1 MSRSVSEIRKDF
13 PQISD
18 DFVYFD
24 NAATTFKPQSVIDAM
39 THFYESKNANVRR
52 SIYDLG
58 EEATELYENARTIVR
73 QFVGADDSYEVVFAR
88 NTTEAINLVAR
99 GLDYKVVILGGRE
112 HHSNLLPWFQN
123 ENIVVHQADANNDIL
138 KHPKLSTKADI
149 LAISAWSNVLGKE
162 TRLNEILDN
171 SNDYC
176 RIKLVDAA
184 QWVANEKISM
194 NNIDLLAFSGHKMYG
209 PMGIGVLVA
218 KKGLLEKMRP
228 LYWGGEMV
236 DAVHRTAS
244 SDWHNAFIKAQL
256 TDIPQRFEA
265 GTPNVAGAVGPV
277 RRDHLDAHVVQL
289 GALLGPPVG
298 LGQLPALIPVVEQ
311 EGPEHDAHIRHAVV
325 GEEGAVGQGHHGLAQ
340 QHLVDDVGL
349 VAQLGIGEQLDGQ
362 VYVLRGQQ
370 LLPLLQALA
379 DGLGHGVLKA
389 DLQHFGAGGGGENQ
403 HQHQGDRK
411 EFLHGKIP
419 PFYL

>member
-39 THFYESKNANVRR
+39 THFYESKNANVYR

-236 DAVHRTAS
+236 DAVRRTAS

-265 GTPNVAGAVGPV
+265 GTPNVAGAVGLVAAIEWIQKNGYFSDEKIALYEYARNKMREISHINVLPGNDIICFTIDGVHPHDIAQLLNEDKIYV
-277 RRDHLDAHVVQL
+277 RSGFHCAQP
-289 GALLGPPVG
+289 LLEELNYG
-298 LGQLPALIPVVEQ
+298 PVV
-311 EGPEHDAHIRHAVV
+311 RVS
-325 GEEGAVGQGHHGLAQ
+325 LACYNTKSE
-340 QHLVDDVGL
+340 VDRLIATLKKVRKKM
-349 VAQLGIGEQLDGQ
+349 GI
-362 VYVLRGQQ
+362 
-370 LLPLLQALA
+370 
-379 DGLGHGVLKA
+379 K
-389 DLQHFGAGGGGENQ
+389 
-403 HQHQGDRK
+403 
-411 EFLHGKIP
+411 
-419 PFYL
+419 

>member
-256 TDIPQRFEA
+256 TDVPQRFEA
-265 GTPNVAGAVGPV
+265 GTPNVAGAVGLVAAIEWIQKNGYFSDEKIALYEYARNKMREISHINVLPGNDIICFTIDGVHPHDIAQLLNEDKIYV
-277 RRDHLDAHVVQL
+277 RSGFHCAQP
-289 GALLGPPVG
+289 LLEELNYG
-298 LGQLPALIPVVEQ
+298 PVV
-311 EGPEHDAHIRHAVV
+311 RVS
-325 GEEGAVGQGHHGLAQ
+325 LACYNTKSE
-340 QHLVDDVGL
+340 VDRLIATLKKVRKKM
-349 VAQLGIGEQLDGQ
+349 GIE
-362 VYVLRGQQ
+362 
-370 LLPLLQALA
+370 
-379 DGLGHGVLKA
+379 
-389 DLQHFGAGGGGENQ
+389 
-403 HQHQGDRK
+403 
-411 EFLHGKIP
+411 
-419 PFYL
+419 

>member
-39 THFYESKNANVRR
+39 THFYESKNANVYR

-138 KHPKLSTKADI
+138 RHPKLSTKADI

-218 KKGLLEKMRP
+218 KKDLLEKMRP

-256 TDIPQRFEA
+256 TDVPQRFEA
-265 GTPNVAGAVGPV
+265 GTPNVAGAVGLVAAIEWIQKNGYFSDEKIALYEYARNKMREISHINVLPGNDIICFTIDGVHPHDIAQLLNEDKIYV
-277 RRDHLDAHVVQL
+277 RSGFHCAQP
-289 GALLGPPVG
+289 LLEELNYG
-298 LGQLPALIPVVEQ
+298 PVV
-311 EGPEHDAHIRHAVV
+311 RVS
-325 GEEGAVGQGHHGLAQ
+325 LACYNTKSE
-340 QHLVDDVGL
+340 VDRLIATLKKVRKKM
-349 VAQLGIGEQLDGQ
+349 GIE
-362 VYVLRGQQ
+362 
-370 LLPLLQALA
+370 
-379 DGLGHGVLKA
+379 
-389 DLQHFGAGGGGENQ
+389 
-403 HQHQGDRK
+403 
-411 EFLHGKIP
+411 
-419 PFYL
+419 

>member
-24 NAATTFKPQSVIDAM
+24 NAATTFKPQSVIDTM
-39 THFYESKNANVRR
+39 THFYESKNANVHRG
-52 SIYDLG
+52 IYDLS

-73 QFVGADDSYEVVFAR
+73 QFVGADDSYEVIFVR

-99 GLDYKVVILGGRE
+99 GLDYKVAILGGRE
-112 HHSNLLPWFQN
+112 HHSNLLPWLQN
-123 ENIVVHQADANNDIL
+123 ENIIVHQADANNDIL
-138 KHPKLSTKADI
+138 KQPKLSTKADI

-176 RIKLVDAA
+176 HIRLVDAA

-218 KKGLLEKMRP
+218 KKNLLEKMRP

-236 DAVHRTAS
+236 DVVHRATNS
-244 SDWHNAFIKAQL
+244 NWHHTSIKAQMA
-256 TDIPQRFEA
+256 DIPQRFEA
-265 GTPNVAGAVGPV
+265 GTPNVAGVA
-277 RRDHLDAHVVQL
+277 
-289 GALLGPPVG
+289 
-298 LGQLPALIPVVEQ
+298 
-311 EGPEHDAHIRHAVV
+311 
-325 GEEGAVGQGHHGLAQ
+325 
-340 QHLVDDVGL
+340 GL
-349 VAQLGIGEQLDGQ
+349 VAAIQWIQKNGYFSDEKIALYEYARNKMREIPHINVLPGNDIICFTIDGVHPHDAAQ
-362 VYVLRGQQ
+362 SLNEDKIYVRSGFHCAQ
-370 LLPLLQALA
+370 PLLEELGYGPVVRVSLACYNTKSEVDRLIAALKK
-379 DGLGHGVLKA
+379 V
-389 DLQHFGAGGGGENQ
+389 
-403 HQHQGDRK
+403 RK
-411 EFLHGKIP
+411 KMGIE
-419 PFYL
+419 

>member
-265 GTPNVAGAVGPV
+265 GTPNVAGAVGLVAAIEWIQKNGYFSDEKIALYEYARNKMREIPHINVLPGNDIICFTIDGVHPHDIAQLLNEDKIYV
-277 RRDHLDAHVVQL
+277 RSGFHCAQP
-289 GALLGPPVG
+289 LLEELNYG
-298 LGQLPALIPVVEQ
+298 PVV
-311 EGPEHDAHIRHAVV
+311 RVS
-325 GEEGAVGQGHHGLAQ
+325 LACYNTKSE
-340 QHLVDDVGL
+340 VDRLIATLKKVRKKM
-349 VAQLGIGEQLDGQ
+349 GI
-362 VYVLRGQQ
+362 
-370 LLPLLQALA
+370 
-379 DGLGHGVLKA
+379 K
-389 DLQHFGAGGGGENQ
+389 
-403 HQHQGDRK
+403 
-411 EFLHGKIP
+411 
-419 PFYL
+419 

>member
-39 THFYESKNANVRR
+39 THFYESKNANVHRG
-52 SIYDLG
+52 IYDLS

-138 KHPKLSTKADI
+138 RHPKLSTKADI

-176 RIKLVDAA
+176 HIRLVDAA

-265 GTPNVAGAVGPV
+265 GTPNVAGAVGLVAAIEWIQKNGYFSDEKIALYEYARNKMREIPHINVLPGNDIICFTIDGVHPHDIAQLLNEDKIYV
-277 RRDHLDAHVVQL
+277 RSGFHCAQP
-289 GALLGPPVG
+289 LLEELNYG
-298 LGQLPALIPVVEQ
+298 PVV
-311 EGPEHDAHIRHAVV
+311 RVS
-325 GEEGAVGQGHHGLAQ
+325 LACYNTKSE
-340 QHLVDDVGL
+340 VDRLIATLKKVRKKM
-349 VAQLGIGEQLDGQ
+349 GIE
-362 VYVLRGQQ
+362 
-370 LLPLLQALA
+370 
-379 DGLGHGVLKA
+379 
-389 DLQHFGAGGGGENQ
+389 
-403 HQHQGDRK
+403 
-411 EFLHGKIP
+411 
-419 PFYL
+419 

>member
-265 GTPNVAGAVGPV
+265 GTPNVAGAVGLVAAIEWIQKNGYFSDEKIALYEYARNKMREISHINVLPGNDIICFTIDGVHPHDIAQLLNEDKIYV
-277 RRDHLDAHVVQL
+277 RSGFHCAQP
-289 GALLGPPVG
+289 LLEELNYG
-298 LGQLPALIPVVEQ
+298 PVV
-311 EGPEHDAHIRHAVV
+311 RVS
-325 GEEGAVGQGHHGLAQ
+325 LACYNTKSE
-340 QHLVDDVGL
+340 VDRLIATLKKVRKKM
-349 VAQLGIGEQLDGQ
+349 GI
-362 VYVLRGQQ
+362 
-370 LLPLLQALA
+370 
-379 DGLGHGVLKA
+379 K
-389 DLQHFGAGGGGENQ
+389 
-403 HQHQGDRK
+403 
-411 EFLHGKIP
+411 
-419 PFYL
+419 

>member
-39 THFYESKNANVRR
+39 THFYESKNANVYR

-138 KHPKLSTKADI
+138 RHPKLSTKADI

-236 DAVHRTAS
+236 DAAHRTAS

-256 TDIPQRFEA
+256 TDVPQRFEA
-265 GTPNVAGAVGPV
+265 GTPNVAGAVGLVAAIEWIQKNGYFSDEKIALYEYARNKMREISHINVLPGNDIICFTIDGVHPHDIAQLLNEDKIYV
-277 RRDHLDAHVVQL
+277 RSGFHCAQP
-289 GALLGPPVG
+289 LLEELNYG
-298 LGQLPALIPVVEQ
+298 PVV
-311 EGPEHDAHIRHAVV
+311 RVS
-325 GEEGAVGQGHHGLAQ
+325 LACYNTKSE
-340 QHLVDDVGL
+340 VDRLIATLKKVRKKM
-349 VAQLGIGEQLDGQ
+349 GI
-362 VYVLRGQQ
+362 
-370 LLPLLQALA
+370 
-379 DGLGHGVLKA
+379 K
-389 DLQHFGAGGGGENQ
+389 
-403 HQHQGDRK
+403 
-411 EFLHGKIP
+411 
-419 PFYL
+419 

>member
-24 NAATTFKPQSVIDAM
+24 NAATTFKPQGVIDAM
-39 THFYESKNANVRR
+39 THFYESKNANVHRG
-52 SIYDLG
+52 IYDLS

-73 QFVGADDSYEVVFAR
+73 QFVGADDSYEVVFVR

-162 TRLNEILDN
+162 TRLNEILNN

-176 RIKLVDAA
+176 RIRLVDAA

-209 PMGIGVLVA
+209 PMGVGVLVA
-218 KKGLLEKMRP
+218 KKDLLEKMRP

-236 DAVHRTAS
+236 DTVHRATNS
-244 SDWHNAFIKAQL
+244 NWHHTSIEAQMA
-256 TDIPQRFEA
+256 DIPQRFEA
-265 GTPNVAGAVGPV
+265 GTPNVAGAVGLVAAIEWIQKNGYFSDEKIALYKYARNKMREIPHINVLPGNDIICFTIDGVHPHDVAQSLNEDKIYV
-277 RRDHLDAHVVQL
+277 RSGFHCAQPLLEEL
-289 GALLGPPVG
+289 GYG
-298 LGQLPALIPVVEQ
+298 PVV
-311 EGPEHDAHIRHAVV
+311 RVS
-325 GEEGAVGQGHHGLAQ
+325 LACYNTKSE
-340 QHLVDDVGL
+340 VDRLITALKKVRKKM
-349 VAQLGIGEQLDGQ
+349 GIE
-362 VYVLRGQQ
+362 
-370 LLPLLQALA
+370 
-379 DGLGHGVLKA
+379 
-389 DLQHFGAGGGGENQ
+389 
-403 HQHQGDRK
+403 
-411 EFLHGKIP
+411 
-419 PFYL
+419 

>member
-24 NAATTFKPQSVIDAM
+24 NAATTFKPQSVIDTM
-39 THFYESKNANVRR
+39 THFYESKNANVHRG
-52 SIYDLG
+52 IYDLS

-73 QFVGADDSYEVVFAR
+73 QFVGADDSYEVVFVR

-112 HHSNLLPWFQN
+112 HHSNLLPWLQN
-123 ENIVVHQADANNDIL
+123 ENIIIHQADANNDIL

-171 SNDYC
+171 LNDYC
-176 RIKLVDAA
+176 RIRLVDAA
-184 QWVANEKISM
+184 QWVTNEKISM

-218 KKGLLEKMRP
+218 KKDLLEKMRP

-236 DAVHRTAS
+236 DAVHRATNS
-244 SDWHNAFIKAQL
+244 NWHHTSIKAQMA
-256 TDIPQRFEA
+256 DIPQRFEA
-265 GTPNVAGAVGPV
+265 GTPNVAGVA
-277 RRDHLDAHVVQL
+277 
-289 GALLGPPVG
+289 
-298 LGQLPALIPVVEQ
+298 
-311 EGPEHDAHIRHAVV
+311 
-325 GEEGAVGQGHHGLAQ
+325 
-340 QHLVDDVGL
+340 GL
-349 VAQLGIGEQLDGQ
+349 VAAIEWIQKNGYFSDEKIALYEYARNKMHEIPHINVLPGNDIICFTIDG
-362 VYVLRGQQ
+362 VHPHDVAQ
-370 LLPLLQALA
+370 LLNEDKIYVRSGFHCAQPLLEELGYGPVVRVSLACYNTKSEVDRLIAALKK
-379 DGLGHGVLKA
+379 V
-389 DLQHFGAGGGGENQ
+389 
-403 HQHQGDRK
+403 RK
-411 EFLHGKIP
+411 KMGIE
-419 PFYL
+419 

>member
-218 KKGLLEKMRP
+218 KKDLLEKMRP

-256 TDIPQRFEA
+256 TDVPQRFEA
-265 GTPNVAGAVGPV
+265 GTPNVAGAVGLVAAIEWIQKNGYFSDEKIALYEYARNKMREIPHINVLPGNDIICFTIDGVHPHDIAQLLNEDKIYV
-277 RRDHLDAHVVQL
+277 RSGFHCAQP
-289 GALLGPPVG
+289 LLEELNYG
-298 LGQLPALIPVVEQ
+298 PVV
-311 EGPEHDAHIRHAVV
+311 RVS
-325 GEEGAVGQGHHGLAQ
+325 LACYNTKSE
-340 QHLVDDVGL
+340 VDRLIATLKKVRKKM
-349 VAQLGIGEQLDGQ
+349 GIE
-362 VYVLRGQQ
+362 
-370 LLPLLQALA
+370 
-379 DGLGHGVLKA
+379 
-389 DLQHFGAGGGGENQ
+389 
-403 HQHQGDRK
+403 
-411 EFLHGKIP
+411 
-419 PFYL
+419 

>member
-39 THFYESKNANVRR
+39 THFYESKNANVYR

-236 DAVHRTAS
+236 DAAHRTAS

-256 TDIPQRFEA
+256 TDVPQRFEA
-265 GTPNVAGAVGPV
+265 GTPNVAGAVGLVAAIEWIQKNGYFSDEKIALYEYARNKMREISHINVLPGNDIICFTIDGVHPHDIAQLLNEDKIYV
-277 RRDHLDAHVVQL
+277 RSGFHCAQP
-289 GALLGPPVG
+289 LLEELNYG
-298 LGQLPALIPVVEQ
+298 PVV
-311 EGPEHDAHIRHAVV
+311 RVS
-325 GEEGAVGQGHHGLAQ
+325 LACYNTKSE
-340 QHLVDDVGL
+340 VDRLIATLKKVRKKM
-349 VAQLGIGEQLDGQ
+349 GIE
-362 VYVLRGQQ
+362 
-370 LLPLLQALA
+370 
-379 DGLGHGVLKA
+379 
-389 DLQHFGAGGGGENQ
+389 
-403 HQHQGDRK
+403 
-411 EFLHGKIP
+411 
-419 PFYL
+419 

>member
-39 THFYESKNANVRR
+39 THFYESKNANVHR

-58 EEATELYENARTIVR
+58 EEATESYENARTIVR

-256 TDIPQRFEA
+256 TDVPQRFEA
-265 GTPNVAGAVGPV
+265 GTPNVAGAVGLVAAIEWIQKNGYFSDEKIALYEYARNKMREIPHINVLPGNDIICFTIDGVHPHDIAQLLNEDKIYV
-277 RRDHLDAHVVQL
+277 RSGFHCAQP
-289 GALLGPPVG
+289 LLEELNYG
-298 LGQLPALIPVVEQ
+298 PVV
-311 EGPEHDAHIRHAVV
+311 RVS
-325 GEEGAVGQGHHGLAQ
+325 LACYNTKSE
-340 QHLVDDVGL
+340 VDRLIAALKKVRKKM
-349 VAQLGIGEQLDGQ
+349 GIE
-362 VYVLRGQQ
+362 
-370 LLPLLQALA
+370 
-379 DGLGHGVLKA
+379 
-389 DLQHFGAGGGGENQ
+389 
-403 HQHQGDRK
+403 
-411 EFLHGKIP
+411 
-419 PFYL
+419 

>member
-39 THFYESKNANVRR
+39 THFYESKNANVYR

-176 RIKLVDAA
+176 HIRLVDAA

-265 GTPNVAGAVGPV
+265 GTPNVAGAVGLVAAIEWIQKNGYFSDEKIALYEYARNKMREISHINVLPGNDIICFTIDGVHPHDIAQLLNEDKIYV
-277 RRDHLDAHVVQL
+277 RSGFHCAQP
-289 GALLGPPVG
+289 LLEELNYG
-298 LGQLPALIPVVEQ
+298 PVV
-311 EGPEHDAHIRHAVV
+311 RVS
-325 GEEGAVGQGHHGLAQ
+325 LACYNTKSE
-340 QHLVDDVGL
+340 VDRLIATLKKVRKKM
-349 VAQLGIGEQLDGQ
+349 GI
-362 VYVLRGQQ
+362 
-370 LLPLLQALA
+370 
-379 DGLGHGVLKA
+379 K
-389 DLQHFGAGGGGENQ
+389 
-403 HQHQGDRK
+403 
-411 EFLHGKIP
+411 
-419 PFYL
+419 

>member
-39 THFYESKNANVRR
+39 AHFYESKNANVHRG
-52 SIYDLG
+52 IYDLS

-73 QFVGADDSYEVVFAR
+73 QFVGADDSYEVVFVR

-112 HHSNLLPWFQN
+112 HHSNLLPWLQN

-162 TRLNEILDN
+162 TRLNEILNN

-176 RIKLVDAA
+176 RIRLVDAA

-209 PMGIGVLVA
+209 PMGVGVLVA

-236 DAVHRTAS
+236 DTVHRATNS
-244 SDWHNAFIKAQL
+244 NWHHTSIEAQMA
-256 TDIPQRFEA
+256 DIPQRFEA
-265 GTPNVAGAVGPV
+265 GTPNVAGAVGLVAAIEWIQKNGYFSDEKIALYKYARNKMREIPHINVLPGNDIICFTIDGVHPHDVAQSLNEDKIYV
-277 RRDHLDAHVVQL
+277 RSGFHCAQPLLEEL
-289 GALLGPPVG
+289 GYG
-298 LGQLPALIPVVEQ
+298 PVV
-311 EGPEHDAHIRHAVV
+311 RVS
-325 GEEGAVGQGHHGLAQ
+325 LACYNTKSE
-340 QHLVDDVGL
+340 VDRLINALKKVRKKM
-349 VAQLGIGEQLDGQ
+349 GIE
-362 VYVLRGQQ
+362 
-370 LLPLLQALA
+370 
-379 DGLGHGVLKA
+379 
-389 DLQHFGAGGGGENQ
+389 
-403 HQHQGDRK
+403 
-411 EFLHGKIP
+411 
-419 PFYL
+419 

>member
-39 THFYESKNANVRR
+39 AHFYESKNANVHRG
-52 SIYDLG
+52 IYDLS

-73 QFVGADDSYEVVFAR
+73 QFVGADDSYEVVFVR

-162 TRLNEILDN
+162 TRLNEILNN

-176 RIKLVDAA
+176 RIRLVDAA

-209 PMGIGVLVA
+209 PMGVGVLVA

-236 DAVHRTAS
+236 DAVHRTTNS
-244 SDWHNAFIKAQL
+244 NWYHTSIKAQMA
-256 TDIPQRFEA
+256 DIPQRFEA
-265 GTPNVAGAVGPV
+265 GTPNVAGAVGLVAAIEWIQKNGYFSDEKIALYEYARNKMREIPHINVLPGNDIICFTIDGVHPHDIAQLLNEDKIYV
-277 RRDHLDAHVVQL
+277 RSGFHCAQP
-289 GALLGPPVG
+289 LLEELNYG
-298 LGQLPALIPVVEQ
+298 PVV
-311 EGPEHDAHIRHAVV
+311 RVS
-325 GEEGAVGQGHHGLAQ
+325 LACYNTKSE
-340 QHLVDDVGL
+340 VDRLIIALKKVRKKM
-349 VAQLGIGEQLDGQ
+349 GIE
-362 VYVLRGQQ
+362 
-370 LLPLLQALA
+370 
-379 DGLGHGVLKA
+379 
-389 DLQHFGAGGGGENQ
+389 
-403 HQHQGDRK
+403 
-411 EFLHGKIP
+411 
-419 PFYL
+419 

>member
-176 RIKLVDAA
+176 RIQLVDAA

-256 TDIPQRFEA
+256 TDVPQRFEA
-265 GTPNVAGAVGPV
+265 GTPNVAGAVGLVAAIEWIQKNGYFSDEKIALYEYARNKMREISHINVLPGNDIICFTIDGVHPHDIAQLLNEDKIYV
-277 RRDHLDAHVVQL
+277 RSGFHCAQP
-289 GALLGPPVG
+289 LLEELNYG
-298 LGQLPALIPVVEQ
+298 PVV
-311 EGPEHDAHIRHAVV
+311 RVS
-325 GEEGAVGQGHHGLAQ
+325 LACYNTKSE
-340 QHLVDDVGL
+340 VDRLIATLKKVRKKM
-349 VAQLGIGEQLDGQ
+349 GIE
-362 VYVLRGQQ
+362 
-370 LLPLLQALA
+370 
-379 DGLGHGVLKA
+379 
-389 DLQHFGAGGGGENQ
+389 
-403 HQHQGDRK
+403 
-411 EFLHGKIP
+411 
-419 PFYL
+419 

>member
-149 LAISAWSNVLGKE
+149 LAISAWSNVLGNE

-256 TDIPQRFEA
+256 TDVPQRFEA
-265 GTPNVAGAVGPV
+265 GTPNVAGAVGLVAAIEWIQKNGYFSDEKIALYEYARNKMREISHINVLPGNDIICFTIDGVHPHDIAQLLNEDKIYV
-277 RRDHLDAHVVQL
+277 RSGFHCAQP
-289 GALLGPPVG
+289 LLEELNYG
-298 LGQLPALIPVVEQ
+298 PVV
-311 EGPEHDAHIRHAVV
+311 RVS
-325 GEEGAVGQGHHGLAQ
+325 LACYNTKSE
-340 QHLVDDVGL
+340 VDRLIATLKKVRKKM
-349 VAQLGIGEQLDGQ
+349 GIE
-362 VYVLRGQQ
+362 
-370 LLPLLQALA
+370 
-379 DGLGHGVLKA
+379 
-389 DLQHFGAGGGGENQ
+389 
-403 HQHQGDRK
+403 
-411 EFLHGKIP
+411 
-419 PFYL
+419 

>member
-24 NAATTFKPQSVIDAM
+24 NAATTFKPQSVIVAM
-39 THFYESKNANVRR
+39 THFYESKNANVYR

-265 GTPNVAGAVGPV
+265 GTPNVAGAVGLVAAIEWIQKNGYFSDEKIALYEYARNKMREISHINVLAGNDIICFTIDGVHPHDIAQLLNEDKIYV
-277 RRDHLDAHVVQL
+277 RSGFHCAQP
-289 GALLGPPVG
+289 LLEELNYG
-298 LGQLPALIPVVEQ
+298 PVV
-311 EGPEHDAHIRHAVV
+311 RVS
-325 GEEGAVGQGHHGLAQ
+325 LACYNTKSE
-340 QHLVDDVGL
+340 VDRLIATLKKVRKKM
-349 VAQLGIGEQLDGQ
+349 GIE
-362 VYVLRGQQ
+362 
-370 LLPLLQALA
+370 
-379 DGLGHGVLKA
+379 
-389 DLQHFGAGGGGENQ
+389 
-403 HQHQGDRK
+403 
-411 EFLHGKIP
+411 
-419 PFYL
+419 

>member
-39 THFYESKNANVRR
+39 THFYESKNANVYR

-236 DAVHRTAS
+236 DAAHRTAS

-256 TDIPQRFEA
+256 TDVPQRFEA
-265 GTPNVAGAVGPV
+265 GTPNVAGAVGLVAAIEWIQKNGYFSDEKIALYEYARNKMREISHINVLPGNDIICFTIDGVHPHDIAQLLNEDKIYV
-277 RRDHLDAHVVQL
+277 RSGFHCAQP
-289 GALLGPPVG
+289 LLEELNYG
-298 LGQLPALIPVVEQ
+298 PVV
-311 EGPEHDAHIRHAVV
+311 RVS
-325 GEEGAVGQGHHGLAQ
+325 LACYNTKSE
-340 QHLVDDVGL
+340 VDRLIATLKKVRKKM
-349 VAQLGIGEQLDGQ
+349 GI
-362 VYVLRGQQ
+362 
-370 LLPLLQALA
+370 
-379 DGLGHGVLKA
+379 K
-389 DLQHFGAGGGGENQ
+389 
-403 HQHQGDRK
+403 
-411 EFLHGKIP
+411 
-419 PFYL
+419 

>member
-265 GTPNVAGAVGPV
+265 GTPNVAGAVGLVAAIEWIQKNGYFSDEKIALYEYARNKMREIPHINVLPGNDIICFTIDGVHPHDIAQLLNEDKIYV
-277 RRDHLDAHVVQL
+277 RSGFHCAQP
-289 GALLGPPVG
+289 LLEELNYG
-298 LGQLPALIPVVEQ
+298 PVV
-311 EGPEHDAHIRHAVV
+311 RVS
-325 GEEGAVGQGHHGLAQ
+325 LACYNTKSE
-340 QHLVDDVGL
+340 VDRLIATLKKVRKKM
-349 VAQLGIGEQLDGQ
+349 GIE
-362 VYVLRGQQ
+362 
-370 LLPLLQALA
+370 
-379 DGLGHGVLKA
+379 
-389 DLQHFGAGGGGENQ
+389 
-403 HQHQGDRK
+403 
-411 EFLHGKIP
+411 
-419 PFYL
+419 

>member
-39 THFYESKNANVRR
+39 THFYESKNANVYR

-138 KHPKLSTKADI
+138 RHPKLSTKADI

-265 GTPNVAGAVGPV
+265 GTPNVAGAVGLVAAIEWIQKNGYFSDEKIALYEYARNKMREISHINVLPGNDIICFTIDGVHPHDIAQLLNEDKIYV
-277 RRDHLDAHVVQL
+277 RSGFHCAQP
-289 GALLGPPVG
+289 LLEELNYG
-298 LGQLPALIPVVEQ
+298 PVV
-311 EGPEHDAHIRHAVV
+311 RVS
-325 GEEGAVGQGHHGLAQ
+325 LACYNTKSE
-340 QHLVDDVGL
+340 VDRLIATLKKVRKKM
-349 VAQLGIGEQLDGQ
+349 GI
-362 VYVLRGQQ
+362 
-370 LLPLLQALA
+370 
-379 DGLGHGVLKA
+379 K
-389 DLQHFGAGGGGENQ
+389 
-403 HQHQGDRK
+403 
-411 EFLHGKIP
+411 
-419 PFYL
+419 

>member
-24 NAATTFKPQSVIDAM
+24 NAATTFKPQNVIDAT
-39 THFYESKNANVRR
+39 THFYESKNANVHRG
-52 SIYDLG
+52 IYDLS

-73 QFVGADDSYEVVFAR
+73 QFVGADDSYEVVFVR

-99 GLDYKVVILGGRE
+99 GLDCKVVILGGRE

-162 TRLNEILDN
+162 TCLNEILDN
-171 SNDYC
+171 SNGYC
-176 RIKLVDAA
+176 RIRLVDAA

-218 KKGLLEKMRP
+218 KKDLLEKMRP

-236 DAVHRTAS
+236 DAVHRATNS
-244 SDWHNAFIKAQL
+244 NWHHTSIKAQMA
-256 TDIPQRFEA
+256 DIPQRFEA
-265 GTPNVAGAVGPV
+265 GTPNVAGVA
-277 RRDHLDAHVVQL
+277 
-289 GALLGPPVG
+289 
-298 LGQLPALIPVVEQ
+298 
-311 EGPEHDAHIRHAVV
+311 
-325 GEEGAVGQGHHGLAQ
+325 
-340 QHLVDDVGL
+340 GL
-349 VAQLGIGEQLDGQ
+349 VAAIEWIQKNGYFSDEKKALYEYARNKMREIPHIN
-362 VYVLRGQQ
+362 VLPGNDII
-370 LLPLLQALA
+370 LSLI
-379 DGLGHGVLKA
+379 H
-389 DLQHFGAGGGGENQ
+389 
-403 HQHQGDRK
+403 
-411 EFLHGKIP
+411 I
-419 PFYL
+419 

>member
-218 KKGLLEKMRP
+218 KKDLLEKMRP

-265 GTPNVAGAVGPV
+265 GTPNVAGAVGLVAAIEWIQKNGYFSDEKIALYEYARNKMREISHINVLPGNDIICFTIDGVHPHDIAQLLNEDKIYV
-277 RRDHLDAHVVQL
+277 RSGFHCAQP
-289 GALLGPPVG
+289 LLEELNYG
-298 LGQLPALIPVVEQ
+298 PVV
-311 EGPEHDAHIRHAVV
+311 RVS
-325 GEEGAVGQGHHGLAQ
+325 LACYNTKSE
-340 QHLVDDVGL
+340 VDRLIATLKKVRKKM
-349 VAQLGIGEQLDGQ
+349 GIE
-362 VYVLRGQQ
+362 
-370 LLPLLQALA
+370 
-379 DGLGHGVLKA
+379 
-389 DLQHFGAGGGGENQ
+389 
-403 HQHQGDRK
+403 
-411 EFLHGKIP
+411 
-419 PFYL
+419 

>member
-39 THFYESKNANVRR
+39 THFYESKNANVYR

-209 PMGIGVLVA
+209 SMGIGVLVA

-265 GTPNVAGAVGPV
+265 GTPNVAGAVGLVAAIEWIQKNGYFSDEKIALYEYARNKMREISHINVLPGNDIICFTIDGVHPHDIAQLLNEDKIYV
-277 RRDHLDAHVVQL
+277 RSGFHCAQP
-289 GALLGPPVG
+289 LLEELNYG
-298 LGQLPALIPVVEQ
+298 PVV
-311 EGPEHDAHIRHAVV
+311 RVS
-325 GEEGAVGQGHHGLAQ
+325 LACYNTKSE
-340 QHLVDDVGL
+340 VDRLIATLKKVRKKM
-349 VAQLGIGEQLDGQ
+349 GI
-362 VYVLRGQQ
+362 
-370 LLPLLQALA
+370 
-379 DGLGHGVLKA
+379 K
-389 DLQHFGAGGGGENQ
+389 
-403 HQHQGDRK
+403 
-411 EFLHGKIP
+411 
-419 PFYL
+419 

>member
-39 THFYESKNANVRR
+39 THFYESKNANVYR

-138 KHPKLSTKADI
+138 RHPKLSTKADI

-265 GTPNVAGAVGPV
+265 GTPNVAGAVGLVAAIEWIQKNGYFSDEKIALYEYARNKMREISHINVLPGNDIICFTIDGVHPHDIAQLLNEDKIYV
-277 RRDHLDAHVVQL
+277 RSGFHCAQP
-289 GALLGPPVG
+289 LLEELNYG
-298 LGQLPALIPVVEQ
+298 PVV
-311 EGPEHDAHIRHAVV
+311 RVS
-325 GEEGAVGQGHHGLAQ
+325 LACYNTKSE
-340 QHLVDDVGL
+340 VDRLIATLKKVRKKM
-349 VAQLGIGEQLDGQ
+349 GIE
-362 VYVLRGQQ
+362 
-370 LLPLLQALA
+370 
-379 DGLGHGVLKA
+379 
-389 DLQHFGAGGGGENQ
+389 
-403 HQHQGDRK
+403 
-411 EFLHGKIP
+411 
-419 PFYL
+419 

>member
-24 NAATTFKPQSVIDAM
+24 NAATTFKPQSVIDTM
-39 THFYESKNANVRR
+39 THFYESKNANVHRG
-52 SIYDLG
+52 IYDLS

-73 QFVGADDSYEVVFAR
+73 QFVGADDSYEVVFVR

-112 HHSNLLPWFQN
+112 HHSNLLPWLQN
-123 ENIVVHQADANNDIL
+123 ENIIIHQADANNDIL

-176 RIKLVDAA
+176 RIRLVDAA

-218 KKGLLEKMRP
+218 KKDLLEKMRP

-236 DAVHRTAS
+236 DAVHRATNS
-244 SDWHNAFIKAQL
+244 NWHHTSIKAQMA
-256 TDIPQRFEA
+256 DIPQRFEA
-265 GTPNVAGAVGPV
+265 GTPNVAGVA
-277 RRDHLDAHVVQL
+277 
-289 GALLGPPVG
+289 
-298 LGQLPALIPVVEQ
+298 
-311 EGPEHDAHIRHAVV
+311 
-325 GEEGAVGQGHHGLAQ
+325 
-340 QHLVDDVGL
+340 GL
-349 VAQLGIGEQLDGQ
+349 VAAIEWIQKNGYFSDEKIALYEYARNKMHEIPPINVLPGNDIICFTIDG
-362 VYVLRGQQ
+362 VHPHDVAQ
-370 LLPLLQALA
+370 LLNEDKIYVRSGFHCAQPLLEELGYGPVVRVSLACYNTKSEVDRLIAALKK
-379 DGLGHGVLKA
+379 V
-389 DLQHFGAGGGGENQ
+389 
-403 HQHQGDRK
+403 RK
-411 EFLHGKIP
+411 KMGIE
-419 PFYL
+419 

>member
-1 MSRSVSEIRKDF
+1 MSRSVSEMRKDF

-39 THFYESKNANVRR
+39 AHFYESKNANVHRG
-52 SIYDLG
+52 IYDLS

-73 QFVGADDSYEVVFAR
+73 QFVGADDSYEVVFVR

-112 HHSNLLPWFQN
+112 HHSNLLPWLQN

-162 TRLNEILDN
+162 TRLNEILNN

-176 RIKLVDAA
+176 RIRLVDAA

-209 PMGIGVLVA
+209 PMGVGVLVA

-236 DAVHRTAS
+236 DAVYRATNS
-244 SDWHNAFIKAQL
+244 NWHHTSIKAQMA
-256 TDIPQRFEA
+256 DIPQRFEA
-265 GTPNVAGAVGPV
+265 GTPNVAGAVGLVAAIEWIQKNGYFSDEKIALYKYARNKMREIPHINVLPGNDIICFTIDGVHPHDVAQSLNEDKIYV
-277 RRDHLDAHVVQL
+277 RSGFHCAQP
-289 GALLGPPVG
+289 LLEELNYG
-298 LGQLPALIPVVEQ
+298 PVV
-311 EGPEHDAHIRHAVV
+311 RVS
-325 GEEGAVGQGHHGLAQ
+325 LACYNTKSE
-340 QHLVDDVGL
+340 VDRLIATLKKV
-349 VAQLGIGEQLDGQ
+349 
-362 VYVLRGQQ
+362 RKKM
-370 LLPLLQALA
+370 
-379 DGLGHGVLKA
+379 GV
-389 DLQHFGAGGGGENQ
+389 E
-403 HQHQGDRK
+403 
-411 EFLHGKIP
+411 
-419 PFYL
+419 

>member
-1 MSRSVSEIRKDF
+1 MSRSVSEMRKDF

-24 NAATTFKPQSVIDAM
+24 NAATTFKPQSVIDAKA
-39 THFYESKNANVRR
+39 HFYESKNANVHRG
-52 SIYDLG
+52 IYDLS

-73 QFVGADDSYEVVFAR
+73 QFVGADDSYEVVFVR

-112 HHSNLLPWFQN
+112 HHSNLLPWLQN

-162 TRLNEILDN
+162 TRLNEILNN

-176 RIKLVDAA
+176 RIRLVDAA

-209 PMGIGVLVA
+209 PMGVGVLVA

-236 DAVHRTAS
+236 DTVHRATNS
-244 SDWHNAFIKAQL
+244 NWHHTSIEAQMA
-256 TDIPQRFEA
+256 DIPQRFEA
-265 GTPNVAGAVGPV
+265 GTPNVAGAVGLVAAIEWIQKNGYFSDEKIALYKYARNKMREIPHINVLPGNDIICFTIDGVHPHDVAQSLNEDKIYV
-277 RRDHLDAHVVQL
+277 RSGFHCAQPLLEEL
-289 GALLGPPVG
+289 GYG
-298 LGQLPALIPVVEQ
+298 PVV
-311 EGPEHDAHIRHAVV
+311 RVS
-325 GEEGAVGQGHHGLAQ
+325 LACYNTKSE
-340 QHLVDDVGL
+340 VDRLIAALKKVRKKM
-349 VAQLGIGEQLDGQ
+349 GIE
-362 VYVLRGQQ
+362 
-370 LLPLLQALA
+370 
-379 DGLGHGVLKA
+379 
-389 DLQHFGAGGGGENQ
+389 
-403 HQHQGDRK
+403 
-411 EFLHGKIP
+411 
-419 PFYL
+419 

>member
-39 THFYESKNANVRR
+39 THFYESKNANVYR

-265 GTPNVAGAVGPV
+265 GTPNVAGAVGLVAAIEWIQKNGYFSDEKIALYEYARNKMREISHINVLPGNDIICFTIDGVHPHDIAQLLNEDKIYV
-277 RRDHLDAHVVQL
+277 RSGFHCAQP
-289 GALLGPPVG
+289 LLEELNYG
-298 LGQLPALIPVVEQ
+298 PVV
-311 EGPEHDAHIRHAVV
+311 RVS
-325 GEEGAVGQGHHGLAQ
+325 LACYNTKSE
-340 QHLVDDVGL
+340 VDRLIATLKKVRKKM
-349 VAQLGIGEQLDGQ
+349 GIE
-362 VYVLRGQQ
+362 
-370 LLPLLQALA
+370 
-379 DGLGHGVLKA
+379 
-389 DLQHFGAGGGGENQ
+389 
-403 HQHQGDRK
+403 
-411 EFLHGKIP
+411 
-419 PFYL
+419 

>member
-138 KHPKLSTKADI
+138 RHPKLSTKADI

-265 GTPNVAGAVGPV
+265 GTPNVAGAVGLVAAIEWIQKNGYFSDEKIALYEYARNKMREISHINVLPGNDIICFTIDGVHPHDIAQLLNEDKIYV
-277 RRDHLDAHVVQL
+277 RSGFHCAQP
-289 GALLGPPVG
+289 LLEELNYG
-298 LGQLPALIPVVEQ
+298 PVV
-311 EGPEHDAHIRHAVV
+311 RVS
-325 GEEGAVGQGHHGLAQ
+325 LACYNTKSE
-340 QHLVDDVGL
+340 VDRLIATLKKVRKKM
-349 VAQLGIGEQLDGQ
+349 GIE
-362 VYVLRGQQ
+362 
-370 LLPLLQALA
+370 
-379 DGLGHGVLKA
+379 
-389 DLQHFGAGGGGENQ
+389 
-403 HQHQGDRK
+403 
-411 EFLHGKIP
+411 
-419 PFYL
+419 

>member
-123 ENIVVHQADANNDIL
+123 ENIVIHQADANNDIL

-265 GTPNVAGAVGPV
+265 GTPNVAGAVGLVAAIEWIQKNGYFSDEKIALYEYARNKMREISHINVLPGNDIICFTIDGVHPHDIAQLLNEDKIYV
-277 RRDHLDAHVVQL
+277 RSGFHCAQP
-289 GALLGPPVG
+289 LLEELNYG
-298 LGQLPALIPVVEQ
+298 PVV
-311 EGPEHDAHIRHAVV
+311 RVS
-325 GEEGAVGQGHHGLAQ
+325 LACYNTKSE
-340 QHLVDDVGL
+340 VDRLIATLKKVRKKM
-349 VAQLGIGEQLDGQ
+349 GI
-362 VYVLRGQQ
+362 
-370 LLPLLQALA
+370 
-379 DGLGHGVLKA
+379 K
-389 DLQHFGAGGGGENQ
+389 
-403 HQHQGDRK
+403 
-411 EFLHGKIP
+411 
-419 PFYL
+419 

>member
-39 THFYESKNANVRR
+39 THFYESKNANVHR

-58 EEATELYENARTIVR
+58 EEATESYENARTIVR

-265 GTPNVAGAVGPV
+265 GTPNVAGAVGLVAAIEWIQKNGYFSDEKIALYEYARNKMREISHINVLPGNDIICFTIDGVHPHDIAQLLNEDKIYV
-277 RRDHLDAHVVQL
+277 RSGFHCAQP
-289 GALLGPPVG
+289 LLEELNYG
-298 LGQLPALIPVVEQ
+298 PVV
-311 EGPEHDAHIRHAVV
+311 RVS
-325 GEEGAVGQGHHGLAQ
+325 LACYNTKSE
-340 QHLVDDVGL
+340 VDRLIATLKKVRKKM
-349 VAQLGIGEQLDGQ
+349 GIE
-362 VYVLRGQQ
+362 
-370 LLPLLQALA
+370 
-379 DGLGHGVLKA
+379 
-389 DLQHFGAGGGGENQ
+389 
-403 HQHQGDRK
+403 
-411 EFLHGKIP
+411 
-419 PFYL
+419 

>member
-39 THFYESKNANVRR
+39 THFYESKNANVHRG
-52 SIYDLG
+52 IYDLS

-73 QFVGADDSYEVVFAR
+73 QFVGADDSYEVVFVR
-88 NTTEAINLVAR
+88 NTTEAINLVAP

-112 HHSNLLPWFQN
+112 HHSNLLPWLQN

-162 TRLNEILDN
+162 TRLNEILNN

-176 RIKLVDAA
+176 RIRLVDAA

-209 PMGIGVLVA
+209 PMGVGVLVA

-236 DAVHRTAS
+236 DTVHRATNS
-244 SDWHNAFIKAQL
+244 NWHHTSIEAQMA
-256 TDIPQRFEA
+256 DIPQRFEA
-265 GTPNVAGAVGPV
+265 GTPNVAGAVGLVAAIEWIQKNGYFSDEKIALYKYARNKMREIPHINVLPGNDIICFTIDGVHPHDVAQSLNEDKIYV
-277 RRDHLDAHVVQL
+277 RSGFHCAQP
-289 GALLGPPVG
+289 LLEELNYG
-298 LGQLPALIPVVEQ
+298 PVV
-311 EGPEHDAHIRHAVV
+311 RVS
-325 GEEGAVGQGHHGLAQ
+325 LACYNTKSE
-340 QHLVDDVGL
+340 VDRLIIALKKV
-349 VAQLGIGEQLDGQ
+349 QKKMGIE
-362 VYVLRGQQ
+362 
-370 LLPLLQALA
+370 
-379 DGLGHGVLKA
+379 
-389 DLQHFGAGGGGENQ
+389 
-403 HQHQGDRK
+403 
-411 EFLHGKIP
+411 
-419 PFYL
+419 

>member
-218 KKGLLEKMRP
+218 KKDLLEKMRP

-236 DAVHRTAS
+236 GAVHRTAS

-256 TDIPQRFEA
+256 TDVPQRFEA
-265 GTPNVAGAVGPV
+265 GTPNVAGAVGLVAAIEWIQKNGYFSDEKIALYEYARNKMREIPHINVLPGNDIICFTIDGVHPHDIAQLLNEDKIYV
-277 RRDHLDAHVVQL
+277 RSGFHCAQP
-289 GALLGPPVG
+289 LLEELNYG
-298 LGQLPALIPVVEQ
+298 PVV
-311 EGPEHDAHIRHAVV
+311 RVS
-325 GEEGAVGQGHHGLAQ
+325 LACYNTKSE
-340 QHLVDDVGL
+340 VDRLIATLKKVRKKM
-349 VAQLGIGEQLDGQ
+349 GIE
-362 VYVLRGQQ
+362 
-370 LLPLLQALA
+370 
-379 DGLGHGVLKA
+379 
-389 DLQHFGAGGGGENQ
+389 
-403 HQHQGDRK
+403 
-411 EFLHGKIP
+411 
-419 PFYL
+419 

>member
-39 THFYESKNANVRR
+39 THFYESKNANVHRG
-52 SIYDLG
+52 IYDLS

-73 QFVGADDSYEVVFAR
+73 QFVGADDSYEVVFVR

-112 HHSNLLPWFQN
+112 HHSNLLPWLQN
-123 ENIVVHQADANNDIL
+123 ENIIIHQADANNDIL
-138 KHPKLSTKADI
+138 KHPKSSTKADI

-176 RIKLVDAA
+176 RIRLVDAA

-218 KKGLLEKMRP
+218 KKDLLEKMRP

-236 DAVHRTAS
+236 DAAHRATNS
-244 SDWHNAFIKAQL
+244 NWHHTSIKTQMA
-256 TDIPQRFEA
+256 DIPQRFEA
-265 GTPNVAGAVGPV
+265 GTPNVAGVT
-277 RRDHLDAHVVQL
+277 
-289 GALLGPPVG
+289 
-298 LGQLPALIPVVEQ
+298 
-311 EGPEHDAHIRHAVV
+311 
-325 GEEGAVGQGHHGLAQ
+325 
-340 QHLVDDVGL
+340 GL
-349 VAQLGIGEQLDGQ
+349 VAAIEWIQKNGYFSDEKIALYKYARNKMREIPHINVLPGNDIICFTIDGVHPHDAAQ
-362 VYVLRGQQ
+362 SLNEDKIYVRSGFHCTQ
-370 LLPLLQALA
+370 PLLEELGYGPVVRVSLACYNTKSEVDRLIAALKK
-379 DGLGHGVLKA
+379 V
-389 DLQHFGAGGGGENQ
+389 
-403 HQHQGDRK
+403 RK
-411 EFLHGKIP
+411 KMGIE
-419 PFYL
+419 

>member
-265 GTPNVAGAVGPV
+265 GTPNVAGAVGLVAAIEWIQKNGYFSDEKIALYEYARNKMREISHINVLPGNDIICFTIDGVHPHDIAQLLNEDKIYV
-277 RRDHLDAHVVQL
+277 RSGFHCAQP
-289 GALLGPPVG
+289 LLEELNYG
-298 LGQLPALIPVVEQ
+298 PVV
-311 EGPEHDAHIRHAVV
+311 RVS
-325 GEEGAVGQGHHGLAQ
+325 LACYNTKSE
-340 QHLVDDVGL
+340 VDRLIATLKKVRKKM
-349 VAQLGIGEQLDGQ
+349 GIE
-362 VYVLRGQQ
+362 
-370 LLPLLQALA
+370 
-379 DGLGHGVLKA
+379 
-389 DLQHFGAGGGGENQ
+389 
-403 HQHQGDRK
+403 
-411 EFLHGKIP
+411 
-419 PFYL
+419 

>member
-236 DAVHRTAS
+236 DAAHRTAS

-256 TDIPQRFEA
+256 TDVPQRFEA
-265 GTPNVAGAVGPV
+265 GTPNVAGAVGLVAAIEWIQKNGYFSDEKIALYEYARNKMREISHINVLPGNDIICFTIDGVHPHDIAQLLNEDKIYV
-277 RRDHLDAHVVQL
+277 RSGFHCAQP
-289 GALLGPPVG
+289 LLEELNYG
-298 LGQLPALIPVVEQ
+298 PVV
-311 EGPEHDAHIRHAVV
+311 RVS
-325 GEEGAVGQGHHGLAQ
+325 LACYNTKSE
-340 QHLVDDVGL
+340 VDRLIATLKKVRKKM
-349 VAQLGIGEQLDGQ
+349 GIE
-362 VYVLRGQQ
+362 
-370 LLPLLQALA
+370 
-379 DGLGHGVLKA
+379 
-389 DLQHFGAGGGGENQ
+389 
-403 HQHQGDRK
+403 
-411 EFLHGKIP
+411 
-419 PFYL
+419 